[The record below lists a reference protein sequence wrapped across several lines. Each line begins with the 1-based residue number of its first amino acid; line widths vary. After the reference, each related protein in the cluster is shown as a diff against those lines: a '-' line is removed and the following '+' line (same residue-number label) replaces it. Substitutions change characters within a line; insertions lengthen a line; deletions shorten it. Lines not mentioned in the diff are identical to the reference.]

1 MILTPVVC
9 TIEVNLDELISPKC
23 TAEKATLTRGE
34 LLKHPGHSRNKW
46 FIVSAL
52 SPHQGQLVLVANFI
66 WFVKRK
72 F

>member
-34 LLKHPGHSRNKW
+34 LLKHPGKPLYKVH
-46 FIVSAL
+46 
-52 SPHQGQLVLVANFI
+52 VLNH
-66 WFVKRK
+66 
-72 F
+72 